1 MAGKRTEMSRI
12 KQIGKRTEMSKIKQI
27 LLLHKDGM
35 SNRKIGERLGLYK
48 ETVNNMSMRRSQTA
62 RASKN
67 S

>member
-1 MAGKRTEMSRI
+1 MA
-12 KQIGKRTEMSKIKQI
+12 GKRTEMSKIKQI

-48 ETVNNMSMRRSQTA
+48 ETVNKYVNAAKSDS